1 MTSSYAERF
10 QKAIT
15 TTNRKIGAM
24 VSHSFEDGLTGPQC
38 FLMKLIAD
46 EKRATSSMLADQ
58 MEVKP
63 SAITVMLDRL
73 VQNGFVSR
81 IPDANDR
88 RVTLLQ
94 LTDRGTEAL
103 AKVRTNYTSILDQL
117 LQQLGESEIDRFVQ
131 SFEYIAAAAVKL
143 NDQIS
148 QNPPHKE

>member
-24 VSHSFEDGLTGPQC
+24 VSHSLNGLTGPQC
-38 FLMKLIAD
+38 YLLKLIAD
-46 EKRATSSMLADQ
+46 EKRATASILADQ

-81 IPDANDR
+81 MPDANDR

-94 LTDRGTEAL
+94 LTDKGTEAL
-103 AKVRTNYTSILDQL
+103 AKMRTNYTSVLDQL
-117 LQQLGESEIDRFVQ
+117 LQQLGENEIERFVQ

-143 NDQIS
+143 NDHIS
-148 QNPPHKE
+148 QNPYKG